1 MHISAW
7 LDCLTKFPNHITMH
21 QSRACAGICRAL
33 QGHDKVEGCS
43 AMGLY
48 RKGMKEQVVGIRG
61 AGQEPYQ
68 TVKHGCVTEIG
79 WHAWPLLIK
88 LQSHAKY
95 SIQQFAWLKSDIL
108 DMSGKCWALPTRRSS
123 NRINPEW
130 SSGLWLWSSLDILSS
145 KSKKKKIV
153 NHRCILG
160 SLESIPHVKY
170 SRIQQASSGPNHAT
184 INSHKVAAYS
194 TGWNQLQYLC
204 RGCSKFYLSGPK
216 FIVSWHLTVTFPY
229 SLDM

>member
-108 DMSGKCWALPTRRSS
+108 DMSGLSRLVQLREQGIAHTAYVRALTMKFA
-123 NRINPEW
+123 
-130 SSGLWLWSSLDILSS
+130 GHF
-145 KSKKKKIV
+145 V
-153 NHRCILG
+153 
-160 SLESIPHVKY
+160 
-170 SRIQQASSGPNHAT
+170 QQTPK
-184 INSHKVAAYS
+184 NSEPQMHFGQPGIHPACKV
-194 TGWNQLQYLC
+194 
-204 RGCSKFYLSGPK
+204 
-216 FIVSWHLTVTFPY
+216 
-229 SLDM
+229 